1 VYLGGAMTNL
11 LRGEEI
17 VSSAEGLISAKK
29 QQGEFSLDLTVNT
42 ISRINTGGALD
53 FGGSEYREASV
64 SLLEPEKK
72 TPDEPYGWW
81 NLDTG
86 DYLIRFN
93 ERIKIPAKGLIMVL
107 PHERLL
113 AAGASHA
120 PISIENLDQN
130 ISVPIHVG
138 SAGLKIKQN
147 ARVSKAVVIS
157 SDR

>member
-1 VYLGGAMTNL
+1 MPNL
-11 LRGEEI
+11 LKGEEI

-42 ISRINTGGALD
+42 ISLIDLGGELD
-53 FGGSEYREASV
+53 FGGSEYQEASV

-81 NLDTG
+81 NLNSG

-93 ERIKIPAKGLIMVL
+93 ERIKIPAKGLIIIL
-107 PHERLL
+107 SHERLL

-120 PISIENLDQN
+120 SLVTENLDQN

-138 SAGLKIKQN
+138 PAGLKIKQN
-147 ARVSKAVVIS
+147 ARVSKLIVIS
-157 SDR
+157 AER

>member
-1 VYLGGAMTNL
+1 MTNL
-11 LRGEEI
+11 LKGEEI

-42 ISRINTGGALD
+42 ISLINLGGALD
-53 FGGSEYREASV
+53 FGGSEYQEASV

-93 ERIKIPAKGLIMVL
+93 EKIKIPAKW
-107 PHERLL
+107 
-113 AAGASHA
+113 SHHDFA
-120 PISIENLDQN
+120 PRETARGRSITRPISHRKPGSKYQCADSRGTGRAEDQTKCQGVKGCVCRAL
-130 ISVPIHVG
+130 IG
-138 SAGLKIKQN
+138 E
-147 ARVSKAVVIS
+147 
-157 SDR
+157 

>member
-1 VYLGGAMTNL
+1 MTNF

-29 QQGEFSLDLTVNT
+29 QQGEFSLDLTVKT
-42 ISRINTGGALD
+42 ISHINIGGALD
-53 FGGSEYREASV
+53 FGGSEYQEASV
-64 SLLEPEKK
+64 SLLDPEKK

-93 ERIKIPAKGLIMVL
+93 ERIKIPTNGLIMIF

-120 PISIENLDQN
+120 PLAIENLNPNVD
-130 ISVPIHVG
+130 VPVHVG
-138 SAGLKIKQN
+138 PTGLKIKQN
-147 ARVSKAVVIS
+147 ARVSKALVLLGE
-157 SDR
+157 

>member
-1 VYLGGAMTNL
+1 MTNRL
-11 LRGEEI
+11 KGEEI

-42 ISRINTGGALD
+42 ISHINLGGALD
-53 FGGSEYREASV
+53 FGGSEYQEASV
-64 SLLEPEKK
+64 SRLEPEKK

-81 NLDTG
+81 KLDTG

-93 ERIKIPAKGLIMVL
+93 ERIKSPAKGLIMIL

-120 PISIENLDQN
+120 PIAIENLDEN
-130 ISVPIHVG
+130 VCVPIHVR

-147 ARVSKAVVIS
+147 ARVSKTVVLS
-157 SDR
+157 GE

>member
-1 VYLGGAMTNL
+1 MTNL
-11 LRGEEI
+11 LKGEEI

-53 FGGSEYREASV
+53 FGGSEYQEASF
-64 SLLEPEKK
+64 SPLEPEKK

-93 ERIKIPAKGLIMVL
+93 ERIKIPTNSLLMIL

-113 AAGASHA
+113 AAGSSHA
-120 PISIENLDQN
+120 PLAVENLDQK

-138 SAGLKIKQN
+138 LAGLKIKQN
-147 ARVSKAVVIS
+147 ARVSKAVALS
-157 SDR
+157 GE

>member
-1 VYLGGAMTNL
+1 MTNL
-11 LRGEEI
+11 MKGEEI

-42 ISRINTGGALD
+42 ISLIDLGGALD
-53 FGGSEYREASV
+53 FGGSEYQEASV

-93 ERIKIPAKGLIMVL
+93 ERIKIPGNGLIIIL
-107 PHERLL
+107 PHGRLL
-113 AAGASHA
+113 AAGASHPPLA
-120 PISIENLDQN
+120 IENLDQN

-138 SAGLKIKQN
+138 PAGLKIKQN
-147 ARVSKAVVIS
+147 ARVSRLIVMS
-157 SDR
+157 SDQ